1 VNAIAEA
8 FGLGRP
14 LSPLTPYSHR
24 SAPTWTLDTSDGRFL
39 IKRVEVEGREA
50 DVARAAEFEQRVARA
65 GIAVPR
71 PVPPIAD
78 AVGLSTFVPGFGW
91 LRSYQWIN
99 GRDLQPDDDVAEWLG
114 QTLAT
119 IHAIEAAPAPDGYV
133 YGQQPIEQWQAWLAA
148 GERLNRSW
156 APRLRAGLH
165 ELLEILAW
173 VGAALDRAGDYVMTH
188 RDVEPWNV
196 LVTASGPVLI
206 DWDPAGPDSAS
217 LETCHAAFAFGSIDR
232 TLAAYVAAGGRLR
245 ADGDLLARR
254 VGLRFGRLG
263 ERLAISTGTLPLGPV
278 PLSVIDKRAGEQID
292 ELPEFARRLRV
303 LGAEIAAQLV

>member
-24 SAPTWTLDTSDGRFL
+24 SSPTWTLETSDGRFL
-39 IKRVEVEGREA
+39 IKRVEVDGREA
-50 DVARAAEFEQRVARA
+50 EVARAAEFEQRVASA

-71 PVPPIAD
+71 PVPPIGD
-78 AVGLSTFVPGFGW
+78 AVGLSTLVPGFGW

-99 GRDLQPDDDVAEWLG
+99 GRDLRPDDDVAEWLG
-114 QTLAT
+114 QTLAA
-119 IHAIEAAPAPDGYV
+119 IHAIEAAPAPDRYV
-133 YGQQPIEQWQAWLAA
+133 YGQPPEQWLAWLAA
-148 GERLNRSW
+148 GERLGRGW
-156 APRLRAGLH
+156 APRLRAGLD
-165 ELLEILAW
+165 EILEISAW
-173 VGAALDRAGDYVMTH
+173 VGAALDRAADYVMTH

-196 LVTASGPVLI
+196 LMTPSGPVLI

-217 LETCHAAFAFGSIDR
+217 LETCHAAFAFGSLRR
-232 TLAAYVAAGGRLR
+232 TLTTYLAAGGRLR
-245 ADGDLLARR
+245 ADDDLLARR
-254 VGLRFGRLG
+254 VGVRLGRLG

-278 PLSVIDKRAGEQID
+278 PLSTIDRRAGEQIAD
-292 ELPEFARRLRV
+292 LPGFARRLRV